1 MEYVSCLFK
10 TLTRHSLNGVF
21 KTEIPAEKTTNSD
34 SLSNQERACLF
45 YTEIEKWDK
54 ITKIFGPREQISDQQ
69 KKFEIIHDLS
79 SLTETNLEIF

>member
-1 MEYVSCLFK
+1 MECLKLKFQRK
-10 TLTRHSLNGVF
+10 KQQILTHSPIKKEHVFSTQKLRNG
-21 KTEIPAEKTTNSD
+21 I
-34 SLSNQERACLF
+34 
-45 YTEIEKWDK
+45 K